1 MVSGVGQPSAY
12 ALVVLSEEVR
22 PKQKDPAFRAEAQA
36 QLAALLKH
44 VNSEL
49 ADYERLQMLV
59 VAPAPWTIE
68 NGYLT
73 PTMKIKRN
81 RIESGVESNV
91 EAWYASKG
99 PVHWA

>member
-1 MVSGVGQPSAY
+1 
-12 ALVVLSEEVR
+12 
-22 PKQKDPAFRAEAQA
+22 QA
-36 QLAALLKH
+36 QLAELLKH

-49 ADYERLQMLV
+49 ADYEKLQMLV
-59 VAPAPWTIE
+59 VAPEPWSIE

>member
-1 MVSGVGQPSAY
+1 
-12 ALVVLSEEVR
+12 
-22 PKQKDPAFRAEAQA
+22 
-36 QLAALLKH
+36 
-44 VNSEL
+44 
-49 ADYERLQMLV
+49 MLV

-81 RIESGVESNV
+81 RIESGVEGNV

>member
-1 MVSGVGQPSAY
+1 VGQPSAY
-12 ALVVLSEEVR
+12 AMVVLAETLRPRLGDAEVR
-22 PKQKDPAFRAEAQA
+22 ADVERELT
-36 QLAALLKH
+36 QLLQS
-44 VNSEL
+44 VNSQL
-49 ADYERLQMLV
+49 ADYEQLRMLV
-59 VAPAPWTIE
+59 VTRDPWSIE

-81 RIESGVESNV
+81 RIESGVEANV

>member
-1 MVSGVGQPSAY
+1 MAG
-12 ALVVLSEEVR
+12 
-22 PKQKDPAFRAEAQA
+22 
-36 QLAALLKH
+36 
-44 VNSEL
+44 N
-49 ADYERLQMLV
+49 RLQMLV
-59 VAPAPWTIE
+59 VASAPWTIE

-81 RIESGVESNV
+81 RIESGVEANV